1 MLLFSY
7 ISYLEARDFSHGRL
21 HLLRHLCKNKILV
34 GGIKMSNLMK
44 KIINYAIIVLMF
56 FLAIYECRTIIG
68 LTDNNVYTETVMILD
83 KREARQ
89 DGHIKALRPSSY
101 YMIAVDG
108 EGNSYKVMKWG
119 AQVGDVIP
127 IYTTKLQHDS
137 SEPEWYSSMS
147 DLRMSNVM
155 YIITG
160 AVLLIVLFLISRSLR
175 KSYKSPKNDA
185 NNNQY
190 QGFNQNNNQ

>member
-1 MLLFSY
+1 
-7 ISYLEARDFSHGRL
+7 
-21 HLLRHLCKNKILV
+21 
-34 GGIKMSNLMK
+34 MK

-56 FLAIYECRTIIG
+56 FLAIYECKTIIG

-89 DGHIKALRPSSY
+89 NGHIKAVRPSSH
-101 YMIAVDG
+101 YMIAVDS

-119 AQVGDVIP
+119 AQVGDVIT

-137 SEPEWYSSMS
+137 SEPAWYSSMS
-147 DLRMSNVM
+147 DLRMSNIM
-155 YIITG
+155 YTVTG
-160 AVLLIVLFLISRSLR
+160 AILLIVLFLISRSLR

-190 QGFNQNNNQ
+190 QGYNQNVNNNQYQGYNQNVNNQYQGFNQNNN

>member
-1 MLLFSY
+1 
-7 ISYLEARDFSHGRL
+7 
-21 HLLRHLCKNKILV
+21 
-34 GGIKMSNLMK
+34 MK

-56 FLAIYECRTIIG
+56 ILAIYECKTIIE

-89 DGHIKALRPSSY
+89 NEHIKAVRPSSH
-101 YMIAVDG
+101 YMIAVDS

-119 AQVGDVIP
+119 AQVGDVIT

-137 SEPEWYSSMS
+137 SEPAWYSSMS
-147 DLRMSNVM
+147 DLRMSNIM
-155 YIITG
+155 YTVTG
-160 AVLLIVLFLISRSLR
+160 AILLIVLFLISRSLR

-190 QGFNQNNNQ
+190 QGYNQNVNTNQYQGYNQNVYNNQYQGYNQNVNNQYQGFNQNNK

>member
-1 MLLFSY
+1 M
-7 ISYLEARDFSHGRL
+7 
-21 HLLRHLCKNKILV
+21 
-34 GGIKMSNLMK
+34 GGFKMSNLMERF
-44 KIINYAIIVLMF
+44 INYAIIVLMF
-56 FLAIYECRTIIG
+56 ILAIYECKTIIE

-89 DGHIKALRPSSY
+89 NGHIKAYRPSSH
-101 YMIAVDG
+101 YMIAVDS

-137 SEPEWYSSMS
+137 SEPAWYSSMS